1 MIQRYLGRIA
11 VRWKIGLCMAIPLM
25 ALLALSVWIYYVNLH
40 LAQLAE
46 TTRAQHFKMAFLAQK
61 LERDVI
67 QTQQWLTDISA
78 TRGMNGLDDGFE
90 EAKIASHSFHAG
102 LSEIESILSSSDGDK
117 DKIYEIPV
125 IRQKYEA
132 YYSLGIQMAHA
143 YIDEGPEAGNKIME
157 RFDDEAKAL
166 SQVLNPFIK
175 AFQEKVSGSM
185 DEIAGE
191 AEKLHSSLPVVTFLL
206 MFISAMLAVVVSRSL
221 SVPLLSTIKIIGRI
235 AGGDFTRQVDVT
247 TSDEIGELGEGV
259 NSMVANLREMIQK
272 IGAGSG
278 ALSSSSS
285 KLSDVSER
293 LASGSEQMTSQASN
307 VAEAAERMSQNINT
321 MASAVEQMSVIVSSV
336 SDGADKMAGG
346 MNMASGSIEEL
357 KVSMD
362 SIAKSSQE
370 ASLVAQQAVSLSSS
384 ASNTMDS
391 LGSAALEI
399 GKVTD
404 MIQRIAEQTN
414 LLALNATIEAASAG
428 AAGKGFAVV
437 ANEIKELANQSGSA
451 AGDIAGR
458 ISGIQQNSH
467 QAVKAIS
474 DISSII
480 KKMNNSVETINLSV
494 KAQYEAASRMTATVS
509 EAAGGVQ
516 HVATSMSEV
525 SKGAVEVS
533 RNTGEAANGAF
544 AVTSNIH
551 GVSQAAEETRQSASL
566 VQESSQ
572 EINQIAGEM
581 ESFVSRFRLS

>member
-40 LAQLAE
+40 MAHLAE

-90 EAKIASHSFHAG
+90 EAKIASHSFQAG
-102 LSEIESILSSSDGDK
+102 LSEIESILSSSGADQ
-117 DKIYEIPV
+117 DKIDEIAV
-125 IRQKYEA
+125 IRQRYEA
-132 YYSLGIQMAHA
+132 YYNLGIQMAHA

-157 RFDDEAKAL
+157 RFDGEAKAL

-175 AFQEKVSGSM
+175 IFQEKVSGSM

-191 AEKLHSSLPVVTFLL
+191 AENLHSSLPVVTFLL
-206 MFISAMLAVVVSRSL
+206 MFISAILAVVVSRSL
-221 SVPLLSTIKIIGRI
+221 SVPLLSTINIIGRI

-247 TSDEIGELGEGV
+247 TRDEIGELGEGV

-384 ASNTMDS
+384 ASTTMDS